1 MRYKMRGLVN
11 IGNSCYFNASLQV
24 LLHVP
29 ILSNRFIKRQ
39 YTGECEFTRLYSRLV
54 NDFWKASDPPREPL
68 DPTPLIRAFQKTFPR
83 FVDEEQ
89 HDVQEAV
96 LCIVDILE
104 RAVPWIKGIVYGTKT
119 QVTKWPGGESSRDEA
134 FCVHILAHESGIDD
148 IGKML
153 EKATDWTPIEG
164 YVDDEGTRYHV
175 AATRTFFKTMPK
187 VLFVS
192 FDQKSHVRV
201 AERLSMSTGDSY
213 KLVASAVHAGVQC
226 GGHYAAFTLHKREW
240 RFRDD
245 ECDSRMQEIANPASH
260 YFLAYVKMTA

>member
-104 RAVPWIKGIVYGTKT
+104 RAVPWIKEIVYGTKT
-119 QVTKWPGGESSRDEA
+119 QVTKYPGGESSRDEA
-134 FCVHILAHESGIDD
+134 FCVHILAHESGSMTS
-148 IGKML
+148 GNCWRRRRTGRPSGL
-153 EKATDWTPIEG
+153 RRRR
-164 YVDDEGTRYHV
+164 GTRHHV
-175 AATRTFFKTMPK
+175 AATRTFSKQCRKFCSYHSIKEPRARRGA
-187 VLFVS
+187 FV
-192 FDQKSHVRV
+192 
-201 AERLSMSTGDSY
+201 
-213 KLVASAVHAGVQC
+213 
-226 GGHYAAFTLHKREW
+226 
-240 RFRDD
+240 D
-245 ECDSRMQEIANPASH
+245 EHR
-260 YFLAYVKMTA
+260 